1 MSPSTFSL
9 SELLAPVHAGLEAM
23 RDILSAELSGEGLV
37 GERTAHV
44 ARFRGKELRA
54 AMVLLSGQATG
65 RSTPEHPQVAA
76 VLELIHL
83 ATLVHDDVLDG
94 ADVRRSLPSVH
105 SVWDEQT
112 AILMGDMLYSRAF
125 HLSTCLDSNLAA
137 RVLSKSA
144 QRICAGE
151 LEQAARRYDFDMP
164 QADYENIASAKTAEL
179 YAAAC
184 ELGARYPDAPSEPPT
199 PVAQLMRSFGEELGL
214 AFQII
219 DDVLDLTGEAAVVG
233 KSVGNDVEDGKV
245 TLPVLHIYAN
255 ADETTRKAIRDAY
268 QGPSDGGRMVLLR
281 AACDLTPGLE
291 FARNRAHGLLT
302 QALQR
307 LQTLPDSDARK
318 SLIQITEYVASRQK

>member
-1 MSPSTFSL
+1 MSPTTFSL
-9 SELLAPVHAGLEAM
+9 EELLAPVQADLERM
-23 RDILSAELSGEGLV
+23 RQVLIEALSTEGLV

-54 AMVLLSGQATG
+54 AMVLLCGQATG
-65 RSTPEHPQVAA
+65 RLTDEHPKVAA

-94 ADVRRSLPSVH
+94 ADVRRNLPSVH
-105 SVWDEQT
+105 VVWDEQT

-125 HLSTCLDSNLAA
+125 HLSTCLSSNLAA
-137 RVLSKSA
+137 RVLSMGA

-151 LEQAARRYDFDMP
+151 LEQAARRYDFGMS
-164 QADYENIASAKTAEL
+164 QQEYEGVASAKTAEL

-184 ELGARYPDAPSEPPT
+184 ELGARYPDSPEEPASEQ
-199 PVAQLMRSFGEELGL
+199 ARMMRGFGEDLGL

-219 DDVLDLTGEAAVVG
+219 DDVLDLTGEASVVG

-245 TLPVLHIYAN
+245 TLPVLHVYAN
-255 ADETTRKAIRDAY
+255 ADAAGRKAIESAFRDPCT
-268 QGPSDGGRMVLLR
+268 GSRMDALR
-281 AACDLTPGLE
+281 SACDLEPGI
-291 FARNRAHGLLT
+291 AHAKQRAHGLLT

-307 LQTLPDSDARK
+307 LMTLPDTTARR

>member
-9 SELLAPVHAGLEAM
+9 EELLAPVQDGLVQM
-23 RDILSAELSGEGLV
+23 RQALAAELSGEGFV

-65 RSTPEHPQVAA
+65 RMTDEHPKVAA

-94 ADVRRSLPSVH
+94 AHVRRNLPSVH
-105 SVWDEQT
+105 VVWDEQT

-125 HLSTCLDSNLAA
+125 HLSTCLSSNLAA
-137 RVLSKSA
+137 RLLSQGA

-151 LEQAARRYDFDMP
+151 LEQAARRYDFDMS
-164 QADYENIASAKTAEL
+164 QAEYENVASAKTAEL

-184 ELGARYPDAPSEPPT
+184 ELGARYPDSPEDPPSEL
-199 PVAQLMRSFGEELGL
+199 AREMRLFGEEVGL

-219 DDVLDLTGEAAVVG
+219 DDVLDLTGDAAVLG

-245 TLPVLHIYAN
+245 TLPVLHVYA
-255 ADETTRKAIRDAY
+255 ASDEAGRESIRDAFK
-268 QGPSDGGRMVLLR
+268 GPVEGSRMEALR
-281 AACDLTPGLE
+281 AACDLRPGIE
-291 FARNRAHGLLT
+291 FAKKRAHGLLT

-307 LQTLPDSDARK
+307 LQALPESSARS
-318 SLIQITEYVASRQK
+318 SLIHITEYVASRQK

>member
-9 SELLAPVHAGLEAM
+9 EELLEPVRDGLEQM
-23 RDILSAELSGEGLV
+23 RAALNAELSDDGFV

-65 RSTPEHPQVAA
+65 RTTAEHPKVAA

-94 ADVRRSLPSVH
+94 AHVRRSLPSVH
-105 SVWDEQT
+105 VVWDEQT

-137 RVLSKSA
+137 RVLSKGA

-151 LEQAARRYDFDMP
+151 LEQAARRYDFEMS
-164 QADYENIASAKTAEL
+164 QADYEGIASAKTAEL

-184 ELGARYPDAPSEPPT
+184 ELGARYPDPPSQAPRPE
-199 PVAQLMRSFGEELGL
+199 ALLMRQFGEEVGL

-219 DDVLDLTGEAAVVG
+219 DDVLDVTGDASVVG

-245 TLPVLHIYAN
+245 TLPVLHIYAKAN
-255 ADETTRKAIRDAY
+255 KTIQKAIREAY
-268 QGPSDGGRMVLLR
+268 QGSCEGARMEALR
-281 AACDLTPGLE
+281 AACDLAPGIE
-291 FARNRAHGLLT
+291 YARNRAHGLLT
-302 QALQR
+302 SALQR
-307 LQTLPDSDARK
+307 LRTLPDSPARK